1 MKKVICFI
9 LRLIASLSVLLVCM
23 IDDFT
28 SFSGYLCVV
37 GVCALVAFA
46 GFKGA
51 AAIEKSNALRSTLL

>member
-9 LRLIASLSVLLVCM
+9 LRLIASVAILFVCM

-28 SFSGYLCVV
+28 SFNGYLCVV
-37 GVCALVAFA
+37 DVCALVAIA

-51 AAIEKSNALRSTLL
+51 AAIEKSDNVRTTL

>member
-23 IDDFT
+23 IDDFS

-51 AAIEKSNALRSTLL
+51 AAIEKSDNVRTTLL